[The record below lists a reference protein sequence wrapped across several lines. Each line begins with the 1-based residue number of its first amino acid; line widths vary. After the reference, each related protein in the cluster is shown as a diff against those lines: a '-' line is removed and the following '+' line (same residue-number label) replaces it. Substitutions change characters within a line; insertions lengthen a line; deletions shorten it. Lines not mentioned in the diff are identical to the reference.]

1 MRVALVVPD
10 LMPRSGGPARNVPAL
25 AEALG
30 EQGIDVEVH
39 AIGPTPAPRSPHVT
53 YRPARGLS
61 PHRLGRSPELMAD
74 LFASS
79 AQLIHAH
86 CLWMLPLGYASRA
99 ARSKRIPLIISPRG
113 MLAPWSL
120 RRSRLKKTLAARLVH
135 PGAFRMAAAWH
146 ATSTQEAAD
155 IRALGHD
162 QPVFIIPNG
171 VDTEPDSHGAVAHYR
186 ERAPEMQHRRILLFY
201 SRFHAKKRILELMAD
216 FASIA
221 KRRSDWH
228 LLVVGIPEQYSVP
241 QLRAEAKRL
250 GISDRT
256 SVLDGLEAP
265 KPYPVAELMAL
276 PTHDENFGQVVAEA
290 LAAGVPVI
298 TTSGTPWQGL
308 DERGA
313 GRCVGLERF
322 AAELEALMGRSP
334 AELKEMGD
342 RGRQWART
350 TLDWRVIARQMAD
363 AYRRILEQ
371 GSERPR

>member
-10 LMPRSGGPARNVPAL
+10 LMPKSGGPARNVPAL

-39 AIGPTPAPRSPHVT
+39 AIGPTPPPRSPRVT
-53 YRPARGLS
+53 YCAAQALP
-61 PHRLGRSPELMAD
+61 PYRLGRSPEMMAN

-99 ARSKRIPLIISPRG
+99 ARSKRVPLLISPRG

-120 RRSRLKKTLAARLVH
+120 RRSRLKKALAARLVH
-135 PGAFRMAAAWH
+135 PGAFRMAAGWH

-155 IRALGHD
+155 IRSLGHD
-162 QPVFIIPNG
+162 QPVFVIPNG
-171 VDTEPDSHGAVAHYR
+171 VDTGAESDGVAHYR
-186 ERAPEMQHRRILLFY
+186 ERAPEMEGRRVLLFY

-221 KRRSDWH
+221 KRRPDWH
-228 LLVVGIPEQYSVP
+228 LLAVGIPEQYSVH
-241 QLRAEAKRL
+241 QLRVEAKKL

-256 SVLDGLEAP
+256 SILDGLEAP
-265 KPYPVAELMAL
+265 KPYSVAEIMAL

-298 TTSGTPWQGL
+298 TTRGTPWQEL
-308 DERGA
+308 DEREA
-313 GRCVGLERF
+313 GRCVELERF
-322 AAELEALMGRSP
+322 AAELDALMGRSP
-334 AELKEMGD
+334 AELEQMGE

-350 TLDWRVIARQMAD
+350 NLDWRVIGGQMAD
-363 AYRRILEQ
+363 AYRGILEQ
-371 GSERPR
+371 WPERPR